1 MLDTMFFGIFAMVM
15 VGAGWTIWG
24 YVMGKA
30 PKLNID
36 VNALLFIF
44 TGLAFAISTAAAFS
58 MGVPQ
63 ATLKGW
69 LLGYV
74 ILVIGG
80 FANYFQL
87 EIMSRAMQRGPNGII
102 WTIAQ
107 SGFIFPFA
115 MGVICFNVP
124 VYIYRAAGFILIIIS
139 LIMFGLSGKNDSSG
153 KWKFLAMQAF
163 VVTGISQALSNLPS
177 YFVEAEAIT
186 PMWRTS
192 GAAAGMVLGVVLVK
206 IAELPKMVKVI
217 RQEIKRWEVWK
228 MAMLAG
234 LSNVVFSFL
243 FLYPGM
249 NTLEKLGAG
258 AIAYPVMVCSCLAVF
273 ELFAIICLREERSPV
288 QIAALILCLCG
299 AVGICL

>member
-15 VGAGWTIWG
+15 VGSGWTVWG

-44 TGLAFAISTAAAFS
+44 TGFEFVISTAAAFS

-74 ILVIGG
+74 ILMVGG
-80 FANYFQL
+80 IANYFQL

-102 WTIAQ
+102 WTITQ

-115 MGVICFNVP
+115 MGVICFNVSLHTL
-124 VYIYRAAGFILIIIS
+124 RAAGFVLIIIS
-139 LIMFGLSGKNDSSG
+139 LIMFGMSGKNNSSG
-153 KWKFLAMQAF
+153 KWKFLAMMAF
-163 VVTGISQALSNLPS
+163 TVTGISQALSNLPS
-177 YFVEAEAIT
+177 YFAEAEAIT

-192 GAAAGMVLGVVLVK
+192 GAAAGMVLGVVLTK
-206 IAELPKMVKVI
+206 IAELPKLLKTISLEV
-217 RQEIKRWEVWK
+217 KRWDVWK
-228 MAMLAG
+228 MALLAG
-234 LSNVVFSFL
+234 LSNVVCSFL

-249 NTLEKLGAG
+249 NILEKLGAG

-273 ELFAIICLREERSPV
+273 ELFAIICLREKRSAV
-288 QIAALILCLCG
+288 QVAAVVLCLCG
-299 AVGICL
+299 AAGICL